1 MPMPGGSRKLYLR
14 AMIQRTI
21 RLYKNAYQGLSP
33 SVWLLAGVM
42 LINRCGTMVL
52 PFMSIYLTHRLHFSV
67 TNTGIIMAIFGIG
80 AFVGTYLGGRLTDR
94 FGFYYVQLISLLVSG
109 AALITLQF
117 ITDFYLLCGSVFVF
131 ALLSDTFRPAN
142 QSAIAHYST
151 PETRT
156 RAFSCN
162 RLAINLGWAVGG
174 GLGGWLASIDYSFL
188 FWADG
193 LTCLT
198 AGIVLW
204 INLPV
209 PVVAGNATLS
219 LQTQSTGSDSRM
231 LSNTS
236 ASPYRDGLFIAFVV
250 CAALYFV
257 AFMQFFSIVPL
268 YFSDAL
274 HLSVSLIGVLMTIN
288 GLLIVGIE
296 MALVYGIEQR
306 KWPKMPLII
315 TGILLTVVSYVV
327 LIAPTG
333 TPSGMTVFNLGI
345 GLVFVLFITAGEMLT
360 LPFLQTFTVERSS
373 PATRGQYLALYAMGG
388 ALAQTIAPAFGSQ
401 MVAHFGFPAHWL
413 TIAGISV
420 VSAGGFWWVGRRLG
434 NVATIPRKATAY
446 TG

>member
-1 MPMPGGSRKLYLR
+1 MF
-14 AMIQRTI
+14 QRTI

-52 PFMSIYLTHRLHFSV
+52 PFMSIYLTQRLHFSV
-67 TNTGIIMAIFGIG
+67 TNTGIVMALFGVG

-94 FGFYYVQLISLLVSG
+94 FGFYYVQLFSLLVSG
-109 AALITLQF
+109 SALITLQF
-117 ITDFYLLCGSVFVF
+117 ITDFYLLCGSVFIF
-131 ALLSDTFRPAN
+131 ALLSDSFRPAN
-142 QSAIAHYST
+142 QSAIAHYSD

-156 RAFSCN
+156 RAYSCN

-174 GLGGWLASIDYSFL
+174 GLGGWLASIDYSLL

-198 AGIVLW
+198 AGVVLW
-204 INLPV
+204 TYLPV
-209 PVVAGNATLS
+209 PVASSRATPS
-219 LQTQSTGSDSRM
+219 LQTQLPDTDNRM
-231 LSNTS
+231 LPGTP

-268 YFSDAL
+268 YFSDVM
-274 HLSVSLIGVLMTIN
+274 HLSVSLIGLLMTIN

-296 MALVYGIEQR
+296 MVLVYGLERR
-306 KWPKMPLII
+306 KKPKISLII

-327 LIAPTG
+327 LLTPTG
-333 TPSGMTVFNLGI
+333 NGPSGINFFSLGV
-345 GLVFVLFITAGEMLT
+345 GLVYVVFITAGEMLT
-360 LPFLQTFTVERSS
+360 MPFLQSFTVERSS

-401 MVAHFGFPAHWL
+401 MVAHFGFSANWL
-413 TIAGISV
+413 TLAGISV
-420 VSAGGFWWVGRRLG
+420 VSAGGFWWVGRQLR
-434 NVATIPRKATAY
+434 NVATLPRKSTAY
-446 TG
+446 S